1 MITVVIATYNHA
13 HYLPIQLTSIIR
25 QGASV
30 SRIIV
35 VNDASTDD
43 TADVLEKMQMNEP
56 RLTHI
61 NLSDNVGCINAQH
74 IGLRH
79 VDTDFF
85 AFVAADD
92 FMMPDWAEKSLN
104 ALRSAPDIGMCLS
117 RAFVASET
125 SAAVTKTV
133 LPKRLRGAVL
143 SPMDFHHSVMQYG
156 TWMESNNMLIR
167 TSAYEEKFV
176 KFASAGA
183 FADGIMM
190 YVLGL
195 KAGAVILDEPFSV
208 FFEREGSLSGSTG
221 TPRVGVTL
229 VQELSNVLRTTP
241 CVELIDRQLAV
252 RILQRNTYTYL
263 MQAAHELTSKYS
275 QLAKRILP
283 PTASRALRMSLRLLF
298 ILYRLTMFACLRP
311 FDLLVAGRMHS
322 QAATL
327 DETRAFYE
335 YQKALNDSLP
345 SIGVDS

>member
-1 MITVVIATYNHA
+1 
-13 HYLPIQLTSIIR
+13 
-25 QGASV
+25 
-30 SRIIV
+30 
-35 VNDASTDD
+35 
-43 TADVLEKMQMNEP
+43 
-56 RLTHI
+56 
-61 NLSDNVGCINAQH
+61 
-74 IGLRH
+74 
-79 VDTDFF
+79 
-85 AFVAADD
+85 
-92 FMMPDWAEKSLN
+92 
-104 ALRSAPDIGMCLS
+104 MCLS

-125 SAAVTKTV
+125 CAAVTKTV

-167 TSAYEEKFV
+167 RSAYDEQFV

-183 FADGIMM
+183 FADGIIM

-208 FFEREGSLSGSTG
+208 FFEREASLSGATG

-252 RILQRNTYTYL
+252 RILRRNTYTYL

-275 QLAKRILP
+275 QLAKRTLP